1 VNFTQAPRLVVRLPT
16 IRKMKFRKP
25 VFYKPKREQK
35 GIAVLP
41 LLLMAVIIGGAL
53 VAWAATSRSNT
64 SSATDGNNKV
74 MASSIID
81 QAKSQEQTFTNI
93 VTNGIAPTSVT
104 YDTAT
109 GKGIFDPN
117 IGIIKPIP
125 TGNSLQTPLGS
136 TEGIWVYNTSF
147 KGNGIGTQAG
157 VDYIVTLAGLKNG
170 VCSKVNDVLYATGN
184 VAPPTVS
191 LAESAFV
198 GGATT
203 AVPVSTSAGAD
214 LSGTA
219 AIVNWPAGCV
229 QTTDGKYVYFHV
241 VNAS

>member
-1 VNFTQAPRLVVRLPT
+1 
-16 IRKMKFRKP
+16 MKFRKP
-25 VFYKPKREQK
+25 VFYKGKSKQK

-64 SSATDGNNKV
+64 SAATDGNNKV

-81 QAKSQEQTFTNI
+81 QAKSQEQTFTNL
-93 VTNGIAPTSVT
+93 VTNGITPATVT
-104 YDTAT
+104 YDTTT

-117 IGIIKPIP
+117 VGIIKPIP
-125 TGNSLQTPLGS
+125 GGNSMQTPLGA
-136 TEGIWVYNTSF
+136 TEGFWTYNTAF

-170 VCSKVNDVLYATGN
+170 VCSKVNDVLYALGN
-184 VAPPTVS
+184 VAPPTVA

-198 GGATT
+198 GGATN
-203 AVPVSTSAGAD
+203 AVPVSTSSGAD

-219 AIVNWPAGCV
+219 AVLNWPAGCV
-229 QTTDGKYVYFHV
+229 QTSDGKYVYFHV